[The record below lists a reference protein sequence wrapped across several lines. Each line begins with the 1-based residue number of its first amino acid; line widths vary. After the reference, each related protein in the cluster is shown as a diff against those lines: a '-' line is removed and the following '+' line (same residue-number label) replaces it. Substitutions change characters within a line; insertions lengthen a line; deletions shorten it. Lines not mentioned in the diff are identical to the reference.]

1 MPSLLEAP
9 ASVVSLS
16 LSLSLPCSLRSF
28 SLASDVRERVTSDA
42 VLSRASNF

>member
-9 ASVVSLS
+9 ASVVS